1 MTNPTHAVRTGLLA
15 ALALLTVGASAP
27 DRTTAAQGDWLYVSL
42 TRGDTR
48 PSDTHS
54 FGTSFSDTSFSDTR
68 FSDTRSFDT
77 RGTLLLCDPPQGHG
91 RAAQAC
97 AELRET
103 DGDITRI
110 PHNNAICT
118 EIYAP
123 VRAAAEGRWNG
134 RRVAYEQTFANACV
148 MTARTGSVFA
158 LSD

>member
-1 MTNPTHAVRTGLLA
+1 MTNPTRAVRGGLLA

-27 DRTTAAQGDWLYVSL
+27 DRTTAAHGDWLYVSL

-48 PSDTHS
+48 SS
-54 FGTSFSDTSFSDTR
+54 
-68 FSDTRSFDT
+68 DT

-97 AELRET
+97 AELHRT
-103 DGDITRI
+103 GGDITRI
-110 PHNNAICT
+110 PHRNAICT

-134 RRVAYEQTFANACV
+134 RTVTYEQTFANACV
-148 MTARTGSVFA
+148 MTARTGAVFA
-158 LSD
+158 LSG